1 MRLQFIFLHR
11 MCLTSGFSVS
21 WLRGNKKTKCI
32 DSSERASARLYEE
45 TEDIN
50 AICTIIGIVPFSAL
64 QLLPAQKGNHKNH
77 RKNANIGVFTKG
89 NEEGYIELLY
99 GILVIFC
106 ERYDWRT
113 LFLQCSIKYCMS
125 GSHPSSRIL
134 MKRVET
140 TTLIANIIID
150 TEVACV
156 DFFSLTSMIFLQKN
170 SQCSTFTFLHA
181 LHLQL
186 LAQGTIDKLTFRTKL
201 IISIIP

>member
-11 MCLTSGFSVS
+11 MCLTSGFSIS

-32 DSSERASARLYEE
+32 DSSERASASRYEE
-45 TEDIN
+45 TENIN
-50 AICTIIGIVPFSAL
+50 AIWTIMGIVPFSAL

-150 TEVACV
+150 TEVASV
-156 DFFSLTSMIFLQKN
+156 VFFFHVLPWFSCRRILNVPPSPFYMHGIA
-170 SQCSTFTFLHA
+170 S
-181 LHLQL
+181 
-186 LAQGTIDKLTFRTKL
+186 
-201 IISIIP
+201 SIAGAGDDW